1 MNRLDRLYTIV
12 EELRAAGTQ
21 GRSARR
27 LADHL
32 EVSVRTI
39 ERDILALQEAGVP
52 ISAELG
58 RRGDYVLDRS
68 MTLPPLNFTPAEAVA
83 LAVGLR
89 RLDDSPWA
97 RDARSALLK
106 VIAAMPSDSAT
117 RARTLA
123 DGVRLLVQPLGAP
136 DQSIADA
143 VVSAVEDARP
153 ILIDYLDVGSRP
165 TVREIEPHH
174 VVLGPNGSY
183 VTGWCR
189 LRQDERVFRIDRISS
204 VQPLAGEFEQPVG
217 VFTPE

>member
-1 MNRLDRLYTIV
+1 M
-12 EELRAAGTQ
+12 
-21 GRSARR
+21 
-27 LADHL
+27 
-32 EVSVRTI
+32 
-39 ERDILALQEAGVP
+39 
-52 ISAELG
+52 
-58 RRGDYVLDRS
+58 
-68 MTLPPLNFTPAEAVA
+68 
-83 LAVGLR
+83 
-89 RLDDSPWA
+89 
-97 RDARSALLK
+97 
-106 VIAAMPSDSAT
+106 
-117 RARTLA
+117 
-123 DGVRLLVQPLGAP
+123 RLLVQPLGAP